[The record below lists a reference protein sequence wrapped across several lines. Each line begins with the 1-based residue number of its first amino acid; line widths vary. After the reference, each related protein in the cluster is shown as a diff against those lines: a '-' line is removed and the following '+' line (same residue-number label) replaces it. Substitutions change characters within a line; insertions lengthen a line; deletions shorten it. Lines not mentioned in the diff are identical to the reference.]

1 MDQAG
6 NIPKWFAIGVILVF
20 TGYIAIVYDF
30 IFLRYL
36 IQQNIVLG
44 VIGIIVF
51 NLFAFFTYKSY
62 YLTITTSP
70 VFNAGYIVNF
80 IISAY
85 DLFIHI
91 FKNEEYRDQL
101 EQIKAYAKKSNAI
114 IHTRR
119 LRKNRFLFDTS
130 QVRQQQLAYCDDL
143 TDLFDNQQ
151 NVNQQNNEQGQSSQ
165 AQNGEAANRQ
175 KVSYVNEPNEDV
187 ENRRVQIQQNQDIT
201 INQQNNNQNAIIFTE
216 EEYKNFDVYNDLVQV
231 KYCFKCQSVKPPR
244 VHHCK
249 ICNRCIN
256 RMDHHCPWV
265 ANCVGK
271 QNQKYFT
278 IFLLY
283 GSLCGL
289 IVSLS
294 VFIDFMFFK
303 QTILKQTTD
312 YEHQNITVAGSA
324 SFPAFL
330 VAYGLFLYQI
340 VIGCRNLTTL
350 EANID
355 GMYTEKN
362 PFRKSSKV
370 ENMKEIF
377 GEKVLYWFIPIQEVV
392 DIEKKEGFIQLVRD

>member
-1 MDQAG
+1 MDQVG

-20 TGYIAIVYDF
+20 TGYIAIVYDV

-36 IQQNIVLG
+36 LQQNTILG
-44 VIGIIVF
+44 VIGVVVF
-51 NLFAFFTYKSY
+51 NLFGFFTYKSY

-70 VFNAGYIVNF
+70 VFNAGYI
-80 IISAY
+80 
-85 DLFIHI
+85 
-91 FKNEEYRDQL
+91 NEEYRDQL
-101 EQIKAYAKKSNAI
+101 EQIKLYAKKSNAI

-130 QVRQQQLAYCDDL
+130 QIRQQQLAYCDDI

-151 NVNQQNNEQGQSSQ
+151 NLNQQNNDQGQASQ
-165 AQNGEAANRQ
+165 VQQGDAGNRQ
-175 KVSYVNEPNEDV
+175 KMSYVNEPNEDV
-187 ENRRVQIQQNQDIT
+187 ENRRAQIQQNQNQDIT
-201 INQQNNNQNAIIFTE
+201 ISQQNNSQNAIIFTE
-216 EEYKNFDVYNDLVQV
+216 EEYKNFDVYNDLTQI

-294 VFIDFMFFK
+294 VFIDFMFFN
-303 QTILKQTTD
+303 QVILKQTTD
-312 YEHQNITVAGSA
+312 YEHQNLTVAGSA

-362 PFRKSSKV
+362 PFRKSSNI

-377 GEKVLYWFIPIQEVV
+377 GEKILYWFIPIQEVV
-392 DIEKKEGFIQLVRD
+392 DKEKKEGFIQLVRD